1 MEARER
7 SGRIHALGLRH
18 CDTPATSC
26 LSWSR
31 AVHQWRRS
39 SAGIRAATQ
48 IKSFGATG
56 LGVFVKRLPVASLL
70 ERRDDTKCLRF
81 GGDPI

>member
-1 MEARER
+1 
-7 SGRIHALGLRH
+7 
-18 CDTPATSC
+18 
-26 LSWSR
+26 
-31 AVHQWRRS
+31 VHQWRRS

-48 IKSFGATG
+48 VKGFGATC

-81 GGDPI
+81 GGAPI